1 MTLTMLSKH
10 PLFRDIVTNPNPIND
25 EVRRCLVT
33 ARQYM
38 TSHHSLAEKFIH
50 ALETALQPPSRG
62 ACSPGVLDP
71 ALESKSVGPVLS
83 NLTENPGA
91 VELEVLEAWYNR
103 EQGLALGCGMPVSEM
118 VSLW

>member
-1 MTLTMLSKH
+1 MLSKH

-38 TSHHSLAEKFIH
+38 TSHHPLAEKFIH

-62 ACSPGVLDP
+62 ASSPGVLDP

-83 NLTENPGA
+83 NLTESPGA

-103 EQGLALGCGMPVSEM
+103 EQGLASGCGMPVSEI